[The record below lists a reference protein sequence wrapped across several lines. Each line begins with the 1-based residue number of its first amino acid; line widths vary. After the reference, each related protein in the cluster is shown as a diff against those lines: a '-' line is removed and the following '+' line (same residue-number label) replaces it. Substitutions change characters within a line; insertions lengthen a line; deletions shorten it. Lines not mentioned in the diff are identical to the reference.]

1 MSCCAPGAEFDASQ
15 AAIPSDEELLLA
27 SRSLGNGDRQIE
39 LSVPAVHCAA
49 CIQTIE
55 GALGRLPGVEA
66 ARVNL
71 STKRVSVKWHD
82 GALPPITATL
92 TRLGYAPNL
101 FDEAMAGK
109 DGTLSELIRAVAVSG
124 FAAGNIML
132 LSVSVWSG
140 AEGATRDLFHW
151 VSALIA
157 LPALFFA
164 GRIYYRSAWS
174 ALRYGRMNMDV
185 PIAIG
190 VTLAYAMSLYETI
203 NHGHY
208 AYFDASVT
216 LLFFLLI
223 GRTLDHVM
231 RDRAREAVIGLAR
244 LAPRGALVISDDGVR
259 DYRPVEE
266 IRPGQRLLVAAGER
280 IPVDARV
287 IDGRSDLDR
296 SLVTGESAPAQTG
309 PGAAVQAGTL
319 NLTGPLT
326 LEATAAASGSFLAE
340 MIRMLEA
347 AEGGRARYRRIAE
360 RVSALYAPVVHLTA
374 FATFLGWM
382 AYGGDWHQALTI
394 AIAVLIIT
402 CPCAL
407 GLAVPI
413 VQVVAARRL
422 FEAGVMVKDG
432 SGMERLAE
440 ADTVV
445 FDKTGTLTLG
455 RPRLVGTETIA
466 PALLATAA
474 ALAAHS
480 RHPLSQAIASEGLA
494 VIPPPL
500 PLPTRGREAPTSAI
514 PHDWKRG
521 AAAWSPSPLWGGG
534 GVGVDAICDWPSRQ
548 PNFSNVTELPG
559 LGVEGRAGG
568 HVWRLGRAAW
578 AADAPGDGTVLS
590 RDGKAVAEFAFEDR
604 LRPGAPDAVAAVAA
618 GIGPVEMLSGD
629 GEAACARV
637 ASALGIE
644 SFRSGMLPADKV
656 ARLTALAQ
664 DGHKVLMVGDGL
676 NDAPAL
682 GAAHVSMAPASAA
695 DVGRNAADFVFLR
708 DGLEAVPVARDVA
721 VRAGRLIR
729 QNIAI
734 AILYNAFA
742 VPIAILGYVTPLIAA
757 VAMSASSIIVIAN
770 ALRLAPLPRRK
781 ARQEVGSD
789 LVIRATRPA

>member
-1 MSCCAPGAEFDASQ
+1 MSCCAPGAELDAT
-15 AAIPSDEELLLA
+15 AIAPPSDDELLLA
-27 SRSLGNGDRQIE
+27 SRALGNGRRQVE
-39 LSVPAVHCAA
+39 LALPAVHCAA
-49 CIQTIE
+49 CIQTVE
-55 GALGRLPGVEA
+55 HALCDLPGVES

-71 STKRVSVKWHD
+71 STRRVSVKWREGD
-82 GALPPITATL
+82 LPPITDTL

-101 FDEAMAGK
+101 FDEAIAGR
-109 DGTLSELIRAVAVSG
+109 DGTMSELLRAVAVSG

-174 ALRYGRMNMDV
+174 ALRHGRMNMDV

-203 NHGHY
+203 NHGAH

-244 LAPRGALVISDDGVR
+244 LAPRGALVVAEDGTR

-266 IRPGQRLLVAAGER
+266 IQPGMRVMVAAGER
-280 IPVDARV
+280 IPVDGRV
-287 IDGRSDLDR
+287 LDGRSDLDR
-296 SLVTGESAPAQTG
+296 SVVTGESAPVTIASG
-309 PGAAVQAGTL
+309 EMVQAGTL

-326 LEATAAASGSFLAE
+326 LEATSTATSSFLAE

-374 FATFLGWM
+374 FVTFLGWM
-382 AYGGDWHQALTI
+382 VAGGDWHRALTI

-432 SGMERLAE
+432 SAMERLAE
-440 ADTVV
+440 ADAVV

-455 RPRLVGTETIA
+455 RPRLVGRDLIDPTV
-466 PALLATAA
+466 LDLAGS
-474 ALAAHS
+474 LAAHS
-480 RHPLSQAIASEGLA
+480 RHPLSLAIAAE
-494 VIPPPL
+494 
-500 PLPTRGREAPTSAI
+500 T
-514 PHDWKRG
+514 
-521 AAAWSPSPLWGGG
+521 GGNATPFED
-534 GVGVDAICDWPSRQ
+534 VV
-548 PNFSNVTELPG
+548 ELPG
-559 LGVEGRAGG
+559 YGVEGRADG

-578 AADAPGDGTVLS
+578 ATGIYGDGTVLS
-590 RDGKAVAEFAFEDR
+590 RDRVEVARFAFEDR
-604 LRPGAPDAVAAVAA
+604 LRAGARAAVAA
-618 GIGPVEMLSGD
+618 AAQSVGPVEMLSGD

-637 ASALGIE
+637 AGSLGIA
-644 SFRSGMLPADKV
+644 RWRAGMLPADKV
-656 ARLTALAQ
+656 ARLTELSLS
-664 DGHKVLMVGDGL
+664 GHRVLMVGDGL

-708 DGLEAVPVARDVA
+708 ESLEAVPLAREIA
-721 VRAGRLIR
+721 MRAGRLIR

-734 AILYNAFA
+734 AIVYNAIA
-742 VPIAILGYVTPLIAA
+742 VPVAILGHVTPLIAA

-770 ALRLAPLPRRK
+770 ALRLSPPRRREAGDVA
-781 ARQEVGSD
+781 ARDDTSPD
-789 LVIRATRPA
+789 TVIRAARPA